1 MKTIQASCSDSRLGQ
16 EGGSAR
22 DSSTDTGE
30 QTPTKRSILSQLSSI
45 YDPLGIIS
53 PTMVEGKRIYREA
66 CDEKI
71 GWNTEVNSV
80 NARDWLKWSSQLR
93 NIYQSAQECSQ
104 RHQQDKGCT
113 TPCFRGC
120 QQHSVFSGGHCCSG
134 ALNRFCEGAADVKV
148 RISKRNTSISRL
160 ELVGG
165 QMAANMV
172 KNLLTALKRW
182 PITSVNV
189 WMDSMVA
196 LFWICNPGR
205 AWKTFV
211 SNRVRKIAEITQETG
226 IDWRYCPTDRNLAD
240 LGSRGASIEKMQRG
254 QWFEGPEWLL
264 KEEEW
269 PEQPELEKTKSVSE
283 EHRPE
288 REETLYTAKKERDEW
303 DTLLDRSKLW
313 RTFRVTA
320 WALRFK
326 HNSLTKKHKTK
337 KRTGPLTTEE
347 LSYARDQ
354 WIRKE
359 QAGVQPDSPSKSPGW
374 KLIREACFSL
384 NTGIFKCKGRIPGY
398 QPTYIEGGVFAD
410 KLIRHIHEDIKH
422 LGVASTM
429 AAVREEWWIPQLR
442 SKVKKMVNNCYLCK
456 VFSTRP
462 YGPTE
467 TAALPPFRTECGR
480 PFETTGID
488 FAGPLSYKISK
499 KEQGKCHILIFTC
512 ATSRAVHL
520 EVTKSQTAE
529 EFQRKLNG
537 FITRRTR
544 PKRIVSDNAAVFKTT
559 ATWIRK
565 IRKSEELQDF
575 LAQQQITWQFNLSR
589 SPWWGGLYER
599 LIKEVKKTLYKT
611 MGRTHL
617 EYAQVEAVVMDIERH
632 LNNRPLTYMESETGE
647 EQVLTPNAIMWGQEA
662 YTIEDIELD
671 GDEVTKL
678 QVRLNEKRQHVWQR
692 WKKEYVHGLMESH
705 RIKRGESD
713 YPEIGEIVLIIGD
726 EKNRGEWKKGRV
738 LRHIRGRDGVVRGV
752 GLLHKGN
759 QIQRPLHLICPLEIR
774 SRLGH
779 EGNTEELAEMRVQGR
794 TIERR
799 RAAVDAGAKIRLIR
813 LIAADD

>member
-1 MKTIQASCSDSRLGQ
+1 M
-16 EGGSAR
+16 
-22 DSSTDTGE
+22 
-30 QTPTKRSILSQLSSI
+30 
-45 YDPLGIIS
+45 
-53 PTMVEGKRIYREA
+53 
-66 CDEKI
+66 
-71 GWNTEVNSV
+71 
-80 NARDWLKWSSQLR
+80 
-93 NIYQSAQECSQ
+93 
-104 RHQQDKGCT
+104 
-113 TPCFRGC
+113 
-120 QQHSVFSGGHCCSG
+120 
-134 ALNRFCEGAADVKV
+134 
-148 RISKRNTSISRL
+148 
-160 ELVGG
+160 
-165 QMAANMV
+165 
-172 KNLLTALKRW
+172 
-182 PITSVNV
+182 
-189 WMDSMVA
+189 
-196 LFWICNPGR
+196 
-205 AWKTFV
+205 
-211 SNRVRKIAEITQETG
+211 
-226 IDWRYCPTDRNLAD
+226 
-240 LGSRGASIEKMQRG
+240 
-254 QWFEGPEWLL
+254 
-264 KEEEW
+264 
-269 PEQPELEKTKSVSE
+269 
-283 EHRPE
+283 
-288 REETLYTAKKERDEW
+288 
-303 DTLLDRSKLW
+303 
-313 RTFRVTA
+313 TA

-359 QAGVQPDSPSKSPGW
+359 QAGVEPDIESPSW
-374 KLIREACFSL
+374 KLVTEG

-398 QPTYIEGGVFAD
+398 QPTYVEGGVFAD

-442 SKVKKMVNNCYLCK
+442 SKVKKIINNCYLCK

-467 TAALPPFRTECGR
+467 TASLPPFRTECGR

-499 KEQGKCHILIFTC
+499 KEQGKCHILIFTS
-512 ATSRAVHL
+512 ATTRAVHL
-520 EVTKSQTAE
+520 EMTKSQTAE

-565 IRKSEELQDF
+565 IRKSEALQDF
-575 LAQQQITWQFNLSR
+575 LAQQQIIWQYNLSR

-599 LIKEVKKTLYKT
+599 LIKEVKRTLYKT
-611 MGRTHL
+611 MGRTQL
-617 EYAQVEAVVMDIERH
+617 EYAQVEAVVVDIERH
-632 LNNRPLTYMESETGE
+632 LNNRPLTYMKSEAGE

-678 QVRLNEKRQHVWQR
+678 HARLNEKRQHVWQR

-705 RIKRGESD
+705 RIKRGECD

-738 LRHIRGRDGVVRGV
+738 LRHIRGRDRVVRGV

-759 QIQRPLHLICPLEIR
+759 QIQRPLQLICPLEIR
-774 SRLGH
+774 SRH
-779 EGNTEELAEMRVQGR
+779 EGNKEELAETRVQGR
-794 TIERR
+794 TTERR
-799 RAAVDAGAKIRLIR
+799 RAAVDAGAKIRLI
-813 LIAADD
+813 AADD